1 MGSCPQRQPSSIRR
15 HVSCQ
20 NWGGEVLPA
29 PVSRGHLCSVVSDSL
44 RPCGLQSTSLLCPGD
59 FPGKNAGVGSHPLLP
74 GNLPDPGIEPAYP
87 ALAGGFFF
95 LITELPGKPK
105 TGMLLHIL
113 QCTQRPAPR
122 TKNYLYQNFNNTAT
136 AISWVR
142 WRVLAFDC
150 QSVADIKRNNILT
163 T

>member
-1 MGSCPQRQPSSIRR
+1 MLSRVRLSETLWTPAHQSP
-15 HVSCQ
+15 
-20 NWGGEVLPA
+20 LP
-29 PVSRGHLCSVVSDSL
+29 RG
-44 RPCGLQSTSLLCPGD
+44 
-59 FPGKNAGVGSHPLLP
+59 FPRAGVGSHPLLQGICLTP
-74 GNLPDPGIEPAYP
+74 GSNLHTLHWQVD
-87 ALAGGFFF
+87 FFF
-95 LITELPGKPK
+95 LITEPPGKPK

-122 TKNYLYQNFNNTAT
+122 RKNYLYQNFNNTAT

-142 WRVLAFDC
+142 WRVLAFDR